1 MDPGWEP
8 RFQVK
13 AICMINSICSDQLES
28 LCSFDHYAPS
38 LYQINLK
45 LLIQNIIIC
54 KILYTVHFPCF
65 VNSAVPE

>member
-1 MDPGWEP
+1 MCTYVSECLYLSSTISNVG
-8 RFQVK
+8 
-13 AICMINSICSDQLES
+13 SDQLES

-54 KILYTVHFPCF
+54 KILYTFPCF